1 MNVFV
6 PEHKQ
11 MLLILIKHKANFM
24 LIGGYAVI
32 HYGYERS
39 TGDMDIWLQL
49 GNDNKIRLVAALAE
63 FGIADDD
70 LAQLKNMDLER
81 AVPVFYIGEPPR
93 RIDFVTAI
101 SRVAFEDAIKKTN
114 YFNLE
119 DKQIPVI
126 HYSDLILSKIHTGR
140 SKDKA
145 DIEELERINKYK
157 KEQ

>member
-6 PEHKQ
+6 PEHRQ
-11 MLLILIKHKANFM
+11 MLLALVKHEVNFM

-39 TGDMDIWLQL
+39 TGDMDIWLKL
-49 GNDNKIRLVAALAE
+49 GNDNKNKLLAALAE
-63 FGIADDD
+63 FGIEDED
-70 LAQLKNMDLER
+70 LNSLNRMNLDKAI
-81 AVPVFYIGEPPR
+81 PVFFIGEPPR

-101 SRVAFEDAIKKTN
+101 SRVAFDDAIKNTS

-119 DKQIPVI
+119 DQQIPVI
-126 HYSDLILSKIHTGR
+126 HYNDLILSKIHTGR
-140 SKDKA
+140 AKDKA
-145 DIEELERINKYK
+145 DIEELEKINKYK